1 MSTPPP
7 NPYPSHGYPAPAH
20 PSAPRTNGLAI
31 ATLVLGICG
40 FALIPI
46 IMGHIALKQI
56 RERGESGGGMAIAG
70 LILGYIALAGYVILI
85 VAVIIAVAGGVAF
98 GAR

>member
-1 MSTPPP
+1 MSTS
-7 NPYPSHGYPAPAH
+7 NTPSVPSPAPVYL
-20 PSAPRTNGLAI
+20 APRPTNGLAI

-40 FALIPI
+40 FALIPV

-56 RERGESGGGMAIAG
+56 RERGDGGAGLAIAG
-70 LILGYIALAGYVILI
+70 LILGYLALAGYVIVGIMVVVAITGGI
-85 VAVIIAVAGGVAF
+85 VF

>member
-1 MSTPPP
+1 MSTPNTPP
-7 NPYPSHGYPAPAH
+7 APSAAPVYPAPR
-20 PSAPRTNGLAI
+20 PTNGLAI

-40 FALIPI
+40 FALIPV

-56 RERGESGGGMAIAG
+56 RERGDGGAGLAIAG
-70 LILGYIALAGYVILI
+70 LILGYLALAGYVIVGIMVVVAITGGI
-85 VAVIIAVAGGVAF
+85 VF